1 MKIITPISIW
11 DKGTVQE
18 ASVLHVYANHVQLN
32 NNALFS
38 WVLYSTVNGTIN
50 NQLSQGNLNMSTED
64 YAKWNDDDFAW
75 DYVAGKLNLTIV
87 GDYIPPVIEPIVPSI
102 FEPAV
107 ELTTTTTTT
116 IKEEVSE

>member
-1 MKIITPISIW
+1 MKKITPISIW

-18 ASVLHVYANHVQLN
+18 ASVLNVYANYVQLN
-32 NNALFS
+32 NNASFT
-38 WVLYSTVNGTIN
+38 WVLFSTVNGSIN
-50 NQLSQGNLNMSTED
+50 NQLSQGNLNMSAED

-87 GDYIPPVIEPIVPSI
+87 GDYVPPVIEPI
-102 FEPAV
+102 V

-116 IKEEVSE
+116 QAVVIE